1 MTNDVKSRFDE
12 QMMRIFNVD
21 DRVKFDL
28 NGTPEY
34 QGTGT
39 ILGLAN
45 DYILKWYIVLL
56 DVPILGQKAIVVQN
70 TLMRLID

>member
-1 MTNDVKSRFDE
+1 MNRV
-12 QMMRIFNVD
+12 FNVD

-39 ILGLAN
+39 ILGMSM
-45 DYILKWYIVLL
+45 DYIVHHYIVLL

-70 TLMRLID
+70 TLMRLIDND

>member
-1 MTNDVKSRFDE
+1 MNRV
-12 QMMRIFNVD
+12 FNVD

-39 ILGLAN
+39 ILGMSM
-45 DYILKWYIVLL
+45 DYIVQHYIVLL

-70 TLMRLID
+70 TLMRLIDND